1 MGLILAFNDL
11 GNFLEEADA
20 RNLVEIRFD
29 PIGFSRGG
37 TTVYRLTALDG
48 PMILA
53 CRVTASSDRMA
64 EIKEDL
70 EGDGWAVLPGRWTWA
85 DANG

>member
-1 MGLILAFNDL
+1 
-11 GNFLEEADA
+11 
-20 RNLVEIRFD
+20 
-29 PIGFSRGG
+29 
-37 TTVYRLTALDG
+37 
-48 PMILA
+48 MILA

-85 DANG
+85 SANG